1 MATTADPVRPERR
14 QRTVQLINEL
24 QNERRDLWSLYCQI
38 GDLKPFTDIEPVKTK
53 LTQFAEILV
62 DYVSLGHF
70 GLYERILSGTERREN
85 IMTVATDIYPEF
97 SEITQLSVSFNDKYE
112 KAGGD
117 AGFTT
122 LEDDLS
128 VLGESLAKRFELE
141 DRLCGLMRR

>member
-1 MATTADPVRPERR
+1 MASVEAIRPERR
-14 QRTVQLINEL
+14 LRTVQLINEL
-24 QNERRDLWSLYCQI
+24 QTERQDLWSLYCQI

-53 LTQFAEILV
+53 LAKFAEILV

-85 IMTVATDIYPEF
+85 IMSIATDIYPEF
-97 SEITQLSVSFNDKYE
+97 SEVTEMSVSFNDKYE

-117 AGFTT
+117 NGFTT
-122 LEDDLS
+122 LADDLS